1 MVDTTE
7 EGRAFGMELKH
18 GAGRQASV
26 VGVAVDWG
34 VACFGVPV
42 TLRST
47 TVIMADP
54 HSRHPAVLERIWL
67 GTIGRVCWFV
77 VR

>member
-34 VACFGVPV
+34 VVGFGIPV

-47 TVIMADP
+47 TVIVTDP
-54 HSRHPAVLERIWL
+54 LSRHPAVLERIWL
-67 GTIGRVCWFV
+67 ATIGQVCWFV
-77 VR
+77 VL